1 MQLKTVAAAAVLGV
15 AALSWSSP
23 PANAATCVRHSV
35 FNDVGG
41 HRTLIRSE
49 TRCGAP
55 RVVHRAPRTVRTT
68 RTVTDDYYVT
78 TARPYTTVRRDY
90 YYSEPVTRYSEPVTR
105 TFDEEIYSGSSMP
118 ASRPFWWGG
127 Y

>member
-1 MQLKTVAAAAVLGV
+1 MQAKAIAVAAVLGV
-15 AALSWSSP
+15 AALGWSSA
-23 PANAATCVRHSV
+23 PANAATCVRNSI

-49 TRCGAP
+49 TRCGVAP

-68 RTVTDDYYVT
+68 RTVIDDDYVT
-78 TARPYTTVRRDY
+78 TSRPYTTVRRDY
-90 YYSEPVTRYSEPVTR
+90 YYSEPVTR

-118 ASRPFWWGG
+118 APRPFWWGG

>member
-1 MQLKTVAAAAVLGV
+1 MQAQAITIAAVLGV

-41 HRTLIRSE
+41 HRTLISSE
-49 TRCGAP
+49 TRCGVAP
-55 RVVHRAPRTVRTT
+55 RFVQRAPRQVTRTT
-68 RTVTDDYYVT
+68 RTVVTDEYV
-78 TARPYTTVRRDY
+78 PYTTTVTRDY
-90 YYSEPVTRYSEPVTR
+90 YSAPVRGW
-105 TFDEEIYSGSSMP
+105 EEDNYYGSSYPWPGPRYEM
-118 ASRPFWWGG
+118 G

>member
-1 MQLKTVAAAAVLGV
+1 MQAKAIAVAAVLGV

-35 FNDVGG
+35 FNDAGG

-49 TRCGAP
+49 TRCGVAP
-55 RVVHRAPRTVRTT
+55 RYVQRAPRQVTRTTT
-68 RTVTDDYYVT
+68 RTVVTDEYV
-78 TARPYTTVRRDY
+78 PYTTTIVRARVAPMI
-90 YYSEPVTRYSEPVTR
+90 SERY
-105 TFDEEIYSGSSMP
+105 DEIGYGASYPWPRPRYEI
-118 ASRPFWWGG
+118 G

>member
-1 MQLKTVAAAAVLGV
+1 MQAKGITVAAVLGI

-23 PANAATCVRHSV
+23 PADAATCVRNSV

-49 TRCGAP
+49 TRCGVAP
-55 RVVHRAPRTVRTT
+55 RFVQRAPRQVTRTT
-68 RTVTDDYYVT
+68 RTVVTDEYV
-78 TARPYTTVRRDY
+78 PYTMT
-90 YYSEPVTRYSEPVTR
+90 VTRERVAPMISER
-105 TFDEEIYSGSSMP
+105 YDEIGYGSSYPDWM
-118 ASRPFWWGG
+118 R